1 MIAEYGRRR
10 RADRQYSPGSVF
22 AERTNAH
29 YGVPMADEPARTD
42 TLQSLERGLTVLQVF
57 SNEHPRLTLSD
68 VARLAGITRA
78 TARRILLTLE
88 HLGYVRADGRLFS
101 LTPRV
106 LSLGFG
112 YLSSLNLWE
121 IAQPLMEELV
131 EQTHESCSAAT
142 LDLPDIVYVARVPTR
157 RIMTIALG
165 IGSRLPAHA
174 TSMGR
179 VLLADLPDAE
189 LDAFLA
195 AGPLQPCTERTTV
208 DPDELRASIRRVRE
222 QGWSMVDQELE
233 MGLRSIAAPIRGADG
248 RAVAALN
255 IAAAAPRVGLD
266 ELRGHFLPLVLRTAE
281 QISTAFSQS
290 GRR

>member
-1 MIAEYGRRR
+1 MEETSGR
-10 RADRQYSPGSVF
+10 A
-22 AERTNAH
+22 
-29 YGVPMADEPARTD
+29 D
-42 TLQSLERGLTVLQVF
+42 TLQSLERGLSVLQVF
-57 SNEHPRLTLSD
+57 SKENPRLTLSD
-68 VARLAGITRA
+68 VARLAGVTRA
-78 TARRILLTLE
+78 TARRILLTLQ
-88 HLGYVRADGRLFS
+88 HLGYVRTDGRLFS

-112 YLSSLNLWE
+112 YLSSLNLWD
-121 IAQPLMEELV
+121 IAQPFMEELV

-157 RIMTIALG
+157 RIMTISLG

-179 VLLADLPDAE
+179 VLLADLPDDE

-195 AGPLQPCTERTTV
+195 TGPFPAYTERTTV
-208 DPDELRASIRRVRE
+208 DPDELRTTVRRVRA
-222 QGWSMVDQELE
+222 QGWSLVDQELE
-233 MGLRSIAAPIRGADG
+233 MGLRSISAPIRGADG

-266 ELRGHFLPLVLRTAE
+266 ELREHFLPRLLPTAE
-281 QISTAFSQS
+281 QISLAFSRS
-290 GRR
+290 GRG

>member
-1 MIAEYGRRR
+1 
-10 RADRQYSPGSVF
+10 
-22 AERTNAH
+22 
-29 YGVPMADEPARTD
+29 MADESARTD
-42 TLQSLERGLTVLQVF
+42 TLQSLERGLAVLQVF
-57 SNEHPRLTLSD
+57 SNDHPRLTLSD

-179 VLLADLPDAE
+179 VLLADLPDTE

-195 AGPLQPCTERTTV
+195 AGPLEPCTDRTTV
-208 DPDELRASIRRVRE
+208 DPDDLRASLRRVRE
-222 QGWSMVDQELE
+222 QGWSLVDQELE
-233 MGLRSIAAPIRGADG
+233 TGLRSIAAPIRRADG

-281 QISTAFSQS
+281 QISVAFSRS
-290 GRR
+290 GKQ

>member
-1 MIAEYGRRR
+1 
-10 RADRQYSPGSVF
+10 
-22 AERTNAH
+22 
-29 YGVPMADEPARTD
+29 
-42 TLQSLERGLTVLQVF
+42 
-57 SNEHPRLTLSD
+57 LTLSD
-68 VARLAGITRA
+68 VARLAGVTRA
-78 TARRILLTLE
+78 TARRILITLQ
-88 HLGYVRADGRLFS
+88 HLGYVRAEGRMFS

-112 YLSSLNLWE
+112 YLSSLNLWD

-179 VLLADLPDAE
+179 VLLADLPDDE
-189 LDAFLA
+189 LETYLA
-195 AGPLQPCTERTTV
+195 GGPFATFTERTTA
-208 DPDELRASIRRVRE
+208 DPDELRTSLRQVRE

-233 MGLRSIAAPIRGADG
+233 TGLRSISAPIRGAHG
-248 RAVAALN
+248 RTVAALN
-255 IAAAAPRVGLD
+255 VAAAAPRMGLED
-266 ELRGHFLPLVLRTAE
+266 LRSRILPRVLSTAE
-281 QISTAFSQS
+281 QISLAFSRT
-290 GRR
+290 GRH

>member
-1 MIAEYGRRR
+1 VEETPGR
-10 RADRQYSPGSVF
+10 A
-22 AERTNAH
+22 
-29 YGVPMADEPARTD
+29 D
-42 TLQSLERGLTVLQVF
+42 TLQSLERGLAVLQVF
-57 SNEHPRLTLSD
+57 SRENPRLTLSD
-68 VARLAGITRA
+68 VARLTGVTRA
-78 TARRILLTLE
+78 TARRILLTLQ

-112 YLSSLNLWE
+112 YLSSLNLWD
-121 IAQPLMEELV
+121 IAQPFMEELV

-157 RIMTIALG
+157 RIMTISLG

-179 VLLADLPDAE
+179 VLLADLPDDE
-189 LDAFLA
+189 LDAYLA
-195 AGPLQPCTERTTV
+195 TGPFTAHTELTTV
-208 DPDELRASIRRVRE
+208 DPDELRTAVRRVRE
-222 QGWSMVDQELE
+222 QGWSLVDQELE
-233 MGLRSIAAPIRGADG
+233 MGLRSISAPIRGADG

-266 ELRGHFLPLVLRTAE
+266 DLRERFLPPMLATAE
-281 QISTAFSQS
+281 QISLAFSRS

>member
-1 MIAEYGRRR
+1 MTA
-10 RADRQYSPGSVF
+10 P
-22 AERTNAH
+22 
-29 YGVPMADEPARTD
+29 PARPD
-42 TLQSLERGLTVLQVF
+42 VLQSLERGLAVLQVF
-57 SNEHPRLTLSD
+57 SKEHPRLTLSE
-68 VARLAGITRA
+68 VAKMAGITRA

-88 HLGYVRADGRLFS
+88 TLGYVRADGRLFS

-121 IAQPLMEELV
+121 IAQPYMEELV

-142 LDLPDIVYVARVPTR
+142 LDLPDVVYVARVPTR

-179 VLLADLPDAE
+179 VLLADLPSAE
-189 LDAFLA
+189 LEAFLA
-195 AGPLQPCTERTTV
+195 SGPFDHCTERTAAEPE
-208 DPDELRASIRRVRE
+208 DLRKALQRVRE
-222 QGWSMVDQELE
+222 QGWALVDQELE
-233 MGLRSIAAPIRGADG
+233 MGLRSVAAPIRGADG

-266 ELRGHFLPLVLRTAE
+266 ELRGRFVPLLLQTAE
-281 QISTAFSQS
+281 SISVAFARS
-290 GRR
+290 GRH

>member
-1 MIAEYGRRR
+1 MVE
-10 RADRQYSPGSVF
+10 P
-22 AERTNAH
+22 
-29 YGVPMADEPARTD
+29 PARSD
-42 TLQSLERGLTVLQVF
+42 TLQSLERGLAVLQVF
-57 SNEHPRLTLSD
+57 SKENPRLTLSA
-68 VARLAGITRA
+68 VAGLAGITRA

-88 HLGYVRADGRLFS
+88 HLGYVRSEGRLFS

-112 YLSSLNLWE
+112 YLSSLNLWD
-121 IAQPLMEELV
+121 IAQPFMEELV
-131 EQTHESCSAAT
+131 EQTRESCSAAT

-174 TSMGR
+174 TSMGQ

-195 AGPLQPCTERTTV
+195 AAPLARFTERTVV
-208 DPDELRASIRRVRE
+208 DPDALRASLDVVRE
-222 QGWSMVDQELE
+222 QGWSLVDQELE

-255 IAAAAPRVGLD
+255 VAAAAPRVGLD
-266 ELRGHFLPLVLRTAE
+266 ELHDHFLPQVLHTAE
-281 QISTAFSQS
+281 QISVAFTRS
-290 GRR
+290 GKR

>member
-1 MIAEYGRRR
+1 MVDA
-10 RADRQYSPGSVF
+10 A
-22 AERTNAH
+22 
-29 YGVPMADEPARTD
+29 ARTD
-42 TLQSLERGLTVLQVF
+42 TLQSLERGLAVLQVF
-57 SNEHPRLTLSD
+57 SKDHPRLTLSD
-68 VARLAGITRA
+68 VARMAGITRA

-121 IAQPLMEELV
+121 IAQPFMDELV

-179 VLLADLPDAE
+179 VLLADLPDEE
-189 LDAFLA
+189 LEEFLA
-195 AGPLQPCTERTTV
+195 TGPLHPSTERTTIDV
-208 DPDELRASIRRVRE
+208 DEFRASLRRVRE

-248 RAVAALN
+248 RVVAALN

-281 QISTAFSQS
+281 QISLAFNRS
-290 GRR
+290 GKR

>member
-1 MIAEYGRRR
+1 VEETSGR
-10 RADRQYSPGSVF
+10 A
-22 AERTNAH
+22 
-29 YGVPMADEPARTD
+29 D
-42 TLQSLERGLTVLQVF
+42 TLQSLERGLSVLQVF
-57 SNEHPRLTLSD
+57 SKENPRLTLSD
-68 VARLAGITRA
+68 VARLAGVTRA
-78 TARRILLTLE
+78 TARRILLTLQ

-106 LSLGFG
+106 LALGFG
-112 YLSSLNLWE
+112 YLSSLNLWDV
-121 IAQPLMEELV
+121 AQPFMEELV

-157 RIMTIALG
+157 RIMTISLG

-179 VLLADLPDAE
+179 VLLADLPDDE

-195 AGPLQPCTERTTV
+195 TGPFPAYTERTTV
-208 DPDELRASIRRVRE
+208 DPGELRTTVRRVRA
-222 QGWSMVDQELE
+222 QGWSLVDQELE
-233 MGLRSIAAPIRGADG
+233 MGLRSISAPIRGADG

-266 ELRGHFLPLVLRTAE
+266 ELREHFLPRLLATAE
-281 QISTAFSQS
+281 QISLAFSRS

>member
-1 MIAEYGRRR
+1 
-10 RADRQYSPGSVF
+10 
-22 AERTNAH
+22 
-29 YGVPMADEPARTD
+29 MADQPGRTD

-57 SNEHPRLTLSD
+57 SEDHPRLTLSE

-78 TARRILLTLE
+78 TARRILLTLQ
-88 HLGYVRADGRLFS
+88 HLGHVRADGRQFS

-121 IAQPLMEELV
+121 IAQPFMEQLV

-165 IGSRLPAHA
+165 IGSRLPAHS

-189 LDAFLA
+189 LDSFLA
-195 AGPLQPCTERTTV
+195 TGPFEPCTERTTT
-208 DPDELRASIRRVRE
+208 DPEDLRTAVRRVRE

-233 MGLRSIAAPIRGADG
+233 MGLRSVSAPVRGADG
-248 RAVAALN
+248 RVIAALN
-255 IAAAAPRVGLD
+255 LAAAAPRVGLD
-266 ELRGHFLPLVLRTAE
+266 ELRGQFLPLLLKTAE
-281 QISTAFSQS
+281 QISIAFTHS
-290 GRR
+290 GKR

>member
-1 MIAEYGRRR
+1 MVE
-10 RADRQYSPGSVF
+10 P
-22 AERTNAH
+22 
-29 YGVPMADEPARTD
+29 PARTD
-42 TLQSLERGLTVLQVF
+42 TLQSLERGLAVLQVF
-57 SNEHPRLTLSD
+57 SKDHPRLTLSA
-68 VARLAGITRA
+68 VAGLAGITRA

-88 HLGYVRADGRLFS
+88 HLGYVRAEGRLFS

-106 LSLGFG
+106 LNLGFG
-112 YLSSLNLWE
+112 YLSSLNLWD
-121 IAQPLMEELV
+121 IAQPYMEELV
-131 EQTHESCSAAT
+131 EQTRESCSAAT

-179 VLLADLPDAE
+179 VLLADLPDDE

-195 AGPLQPCTERTTV
+195 TGPLDGFTERTVV
-208 DPDELRASIRRVRE
+208 DPDELRNAVRSVRE
-222 QGWSMVDQELE
+222 QGWSLVDQELE
-233 MGLRSIAAPIRGADG
+233 LGLRSLAAPIRGADG

-255 IAAAAPRVGLD
+255 VAAAAPRVGLD
-266 ELRGHFLPLVLRTAE
+266 ELHDRFLPLVLHTAE
-281 QISTAFSQS
+281 QISVAFTRS

>member
-1 MIAEYGRRR
+1 VEEIQGR
-10 RADRQYSPGSVF
+10 A
-22 AERTNAH
+22 
-29 YGVPMADEPARTD
+29 D
-42 TLQSLERGLTVLQVF
+42 TLQSLERGLAVLQVF
-57 SNEHPRLTLSD
+57 SKENPRLTLSD
-68 VARLAGITRA
+68 VARLTGVTRA
-78 TARRILLTLE
+78 TARRILLTLQ

-112 YLSSLNLWE
+112 YLSSLNLWD
-121 IAQPLMEELV
+121 IAQPFMEELV

-157 RIMTIALG
+157 RIMTISLG

-179 VLLADLPDAE
+179 VLLADLPDEE
-189 LDAFLA
+189 LDAYLA
-195 AGPLQPCTERTTV
+195 TGPFTAHTERTTV
-208 DPDELRASIRRVRE
+208 DPGELRTAVHRVRE
-222 QGWSMVDQELE
+222 QGWSLVDQELE
-233 MGLRSIAAPIRGADG
+233 MGLRSISAPIRGADG
-248 RAVAALN
+248 RTVAAVN

-266 ELRGHFLPLVLRTAE
+266 DLRERFLPPMLATAE
-281 QISTAFSQS
+281 QISLAFSRS

>member
-1 MIAEYGRRR
+1 MVE
-10 RADRQYSPGSVF
+10 P
-22 AERTNAH
+22 
-29 YGVPMADEPARTD
+29 PARSD
-42 TLQSLERGLTVLQVF
+42 TLQSLERGLAVLQVF
-57 SNEHPRLTLSD
+57 SKDNPRLTLSA
-68 VARLAGITRA
+68 VAGLAGITRA

-88 HLGYVRADGRLFS
+88 HLGYVRSEGRLFS

-112 YLSSLNLWE
+112 YLSSLNLWD
-121 IAQPLMEELV
+121 IAQPFMEELV
-131 EQTHESCSAAT
+131 EQTRESCSAAT

-174 TSMGR
+174 TSMGQ

-195 AGPLQPCTERTTV
+195 AAPLARFTERTVV
-208 DPDELRASIRRVRE
+208 DPDALRASLDVVRE
-222 QGWSMVDQELE
+222 QGWSLVDQELE

-255 IAAAAPRVGLD
+255 VAAAAPRVGLD
-266 ELRGHFLPLVLRTAE
+266 ELHDHFLPQVLHTAE
-281 QISTAFSQS
+281 QISVAFTRS
-290 GRR
+290 GKR

>member
-1 MIAEYGRRR
+1 MTDTP
-10 RADRQYSPGSVF
+10 DRP
-22 AERTNAH
+22 
-29 YGVPMADEPARTD
+29 D
-42 TLQSLERGLTVLQVF
+42 TLQSLERGLAVLQVF
-57 SNEHPRLTLSD
+57 SKDTPRLTLSD

-121 IAQPLMEELV
+121 IAQPYMEELV

-179 VLLADLPDAE
+179 VLLADLPDDE
-189 LDAFLA
+189 LDAYLA
-195 AGPLQPCTERTTV
+195 TGPFQAYTERTTV
-208 DPDELRASIRRVRE
+208 QPDALRTVVRRVRD
-222 QGWSMVDQELE
+222 QGWSMIDQELE
-233 MGLRSIAAPIRGADG
+233 MGLRSISAPIRGADG
-248 RAVAALN
+248 RTIAALN
-255 IAAAAPRVGLD
+255 IAAAAPRVALD
-266 ELRGHFLPLVLRTAE
+266 ELRGRFLPVMLRTAE
-281 QISTAFSQS
+281 HISLAFSRS

>member
-1 MIAEYGRRR
+1 MDSAP
-10 RADRQYSPGSVF
+10 DRPG
-22 AERTNAH
+22 
-29 YGVPMADEPARTD
+29 
-42 TLQSLERGLTVLQVF
+42 TLQSLERGLAVLQVF
-57 SNEHPRLTLSD
+57 SRDTPRLTLSD

-88 HLGYVRADGRLFS
+88 HLGHVRADGRLFS

-112 YLSSLNLWE
+112 YLSSLNLWD
-121 IAQPLMEELV
+121 IAQPFMEELV

-157 RIMTIALG
+157 RIMTVALG

-179 VLLADLPDAE
+179 VLLADLPDDE
-189 LDAFLA
+189 LDAYLA
-195 AGPLQPCTERTTV
+195 TGPFQACTDRTTV
-208 DPDELRASIRRVRE
+208 QPEALRTVVRRVRD

-233 MGLRSIAAPIRGADG
+233 TGLRSISAPIRGADG
-248 RAVAALN
+248 RTIAALN
-255 IAAAAPRVGLD
+255 IAAAAPRVALD
-266 ELRGHFLPLVLRTAE
+266 ELHGRFLPVMLRTAE
-281 QISTAFSQS
+281 HISLAFSRS